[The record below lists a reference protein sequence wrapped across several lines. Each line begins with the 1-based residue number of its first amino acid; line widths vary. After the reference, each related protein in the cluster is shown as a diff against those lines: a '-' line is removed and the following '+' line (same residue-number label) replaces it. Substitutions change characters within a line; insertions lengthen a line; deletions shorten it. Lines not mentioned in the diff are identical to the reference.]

1 MGTFGGFEVGSL
13 STEFSL
19 SEAVSLTEPQVG
31 AINYSWGAGFDY
43 ETSVVETHSLL
54 AVSFGEGEYF
64 PRTQP
69 RTELK
74 TIAAED
80 RAPEADG
87 PDGPRRRSTRTC
99 WQSLGG

>member
-1 MGTFGGFEVGSL
+1 MPL
-13 STEFSL
+13 
-19 SEAVSLTEPQVG
+19 
-31 AINYSWGAGFDY
+31 IISWGAGFDY
-43 ETSVVETHSLL
+43 ETSVVEMSSLL
-54 AVSFGEGEYF
+54 AFSFGEGVYF

-80 RAPEADG
+80 RAPEAGG